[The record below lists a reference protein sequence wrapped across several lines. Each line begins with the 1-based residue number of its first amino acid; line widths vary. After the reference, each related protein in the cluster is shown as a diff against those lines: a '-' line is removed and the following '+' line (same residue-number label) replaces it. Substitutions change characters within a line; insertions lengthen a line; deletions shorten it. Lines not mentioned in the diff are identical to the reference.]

1 MSGETINSRNV
12 DGHPINLESLKITSR
27 NVDGLRDELK
37 RKKLFL
43 LLKSSPDDIILL
55 QETHCTPEM
64 EPTWTNDWD
73 GPIIFSNGTSSKRG
87 VAILFKSSC
96 NLTPSDTLKDDQGR
110 YIITNIPMVDHSI
123 TIINLYGPNEDSPT
137 FFQNI
142 ISHLENTETCKYIIG
157 GDWNV
162 TQTHELDR
170 FGSKTNHGQ
179 KSRDLIHAWMDEVS
193 LTDIWR
199 LKNPNVRR
207 YTLIRKRPYLHG
219 SRLDYFL
226 ISSSLIS
233 NVKKVD
239 IGVKFLSDHAPI
251 FLEMLLPKTNRGK
264 GFFKLNTAHLKNPE
278 YVNKINN
285 TIDQTIQEYAP
296 QLDPQQLWEFVKY
309 QVRKESIRFG
319 ADKKKPI

>member
-1 MSGETINSRNV
+1 MAVDTQNLRNEG
-12 DGHPINLESLKITSR
+12 GHKPTLENLKITSR

-142 ISHLENTETCKYIIG
+142 ISHLENTETCKYII
-157 GDWNV
+157 D
-162 TQTHELDR
+162 
-170 FGSKTNHGQ
+170 TN
-179 KSRDLIHAWMDEVS
+179 
-193 LTDIWR
+193 T
-199 LKNPNVRR
+199 
-207 YTLIRKRPYLHG
+207 
-219 SRLDYFL
+219 
-226 ISSSLIS
+226 
-233 NVKKVD
+233 
-239 IGVKFLSDHAPI
+239 
-251 FLEMLLPKTNRGK
+251 
-264 GFFKLNTAHLKNPE
+264 
-278 YVNKINN
+278 
-285 TIDQTIQEYAP
+285 
-296 QLDPQQLWEFVKY
+296 
-309 QVRKESIRFG
+309 
-319 ADKKKPI
+319 